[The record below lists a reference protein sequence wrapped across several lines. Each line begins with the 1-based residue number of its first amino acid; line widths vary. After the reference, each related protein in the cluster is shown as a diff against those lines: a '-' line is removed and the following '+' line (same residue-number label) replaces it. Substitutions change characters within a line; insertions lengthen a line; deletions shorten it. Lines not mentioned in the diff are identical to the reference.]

1 VITAV
6 LAFAMQD
13 TLGNI
18 LAGVALQL
26 DNSLRTGDWIRIDDI
41 TGRVAQ
47 MRWRQTTIRT
57 RNGDVVVVPNSQLM
71 RGKFTVYRPRGVAS
85 WPWRRWVWFNVT
97 YDHRRRW

>member
-6 LAFAMQD
+6 LAFSMQD

-18 LAGVALQL
+18 LSGVALQL

-47 MRWRQTTIRT
+47 IA
-57 RNGDVVVVPNSQLM
+57 G
-71 RGKFTVYRPRGVAS
+71 G
-85 WPWRRWVWFNVT
+85 
-97 YDHRRRW
+97 RRRSGRATATWWSFPTAS